1 MHGDHGWSAS
11 GGMLMCRMFGI
22 VATMPQS
29 IAPWMTDVEPSLRSL
44 AIADKSGEANPDG
57 WGIAWYNGE
66 QDAPHVVKDPGP
78 AYESLLFEQT
88 AREVSACVALAHIR
102 RSSGTSSVLAN
113 THPFIA
119 GRWAFCHNGHC
130 SRERLMEHLLPKF
143 RNGLEGENDSE
154 VYFALLLQHLE
165 SETDPLD
172 ALRDAVHEVASV
184 GDFTGLNF
192 LLCDGRCMY
201 AFHYS
206 TDPERHSMYLQ
217 HQSGRELVASE
228 PLGAAS
234 WEELPNGSL
243 AVLTPAGHTLVSLV

>member
-1 MHGDHGWSAS
+1 
-11 GGMLMCRMFGI
+11 MCRMFGI

-29 IAPWMTDVEPSLRSL
+29 IAPWMTDVEPSLHSL

-165 SETDPLD
+165 SATDPLD
-172 ALRDAVHEVASV
+172 ALGDAVHEVASV

-228 PLGAAS
+228 PLDAGS
-234 WEELPNGSL
+234 WEVLSNGSL
-243 AVLTPAGHTLVSLV
+243 AVLTPTGHTLASLI

>member
-1 MHGDHGWSAS
+1 
-11 GGMLMCRMFGI
+11 MFGM
-22 VATMPQS
+22 VATTPQS

-44 AIADKSGEANPDG
+44 AIADKSGEPNPDG
-57 WGIAWYNGE
+57 WGIGWYDGE
-66 QDAPHVVKDPGP
+66 QDCPHVVKDPSP
-78 AYESLLFEQT
+78 AYESPLFEQT
-88 AREVSACVALAHIR
+88 AREVSARVALAHVR
-102 RSSGTSSVLAN
+102 RTSGTSPELAN
-113 THPFIA
+113 THPFVA
-119 GRWAFCHNGHC
+119 GRWLFCHNGYC
-130 SRERLMEHLLPKF
+130 SRERLIEHLLPRF
-143 RNGLEGENDSE
+143 RNSLEGQSDSE
-154 VYFALLLQHLE
+154 VYFALLLQYLE
-165 SETDPLD
+165 LVADPLD

>member
-1 MHGDHGWSAS
+1 
-11 GGMLMCRMFGI
+11 MCRMFGI
-22 VATMPQS
+22 VATTPQS
-29 IAPWMTDVEPSLRSL
+29 IAPWMTDIKPSLRSL

-57 WGIAWYNGE
+57 WGIAWYNDE

-78 AYESLLFEQT
+78 AYESPLFEQT

-113 THPFIA
+113 THPFVA
-119 GRWAFCHNGHC
+119 GRWTFCHNGHC

-165 SETDPLD
+165 SATDPLD
-172 ALRDAVHEVASV
+172 ALRVAIHEVASV

-217 HQSGRELVASE
+217 HQSGKELVASE
-228 PLGAAS
+228 PLGTGV
-234 WEELPNGSL
+234 WGELPNGSL
-243 AVLTPAGHTLVSLV
+243 AVLTSTGHTVASLI

>member
-1 MHGDHGWSAS
+1 
-11 GGMLMCRMFGI
+11 MCRMFGI

-192 LLCDGRCMY
+192 SCATDDACMPSITALIQSDTACTCSIRVAGSSSPANPWALGPGRSCPI
-201 AFHYS
+201 ARWLS
-206 TDPERHSMYLQ
+206 
-217 HQSGRELVASE
+217 
-228 PLGAAS
+228 
-234 WEELPNGSL
+234 
-243 AVLTPAGHTLVSLV
+243 

>member
-1 MHGDHGWSAS
+1 
-11 GGMLMCRMFGI
+11 MCRMFGM
-22 VATMPQS
+22 VATTPQS
-29 IAPWMTDVEPSLRSL
+29 IAPWMMDIEPSLRSL
-44 AIADKSGEANPDG
+44 AVADRSGEPNSDG
-57 WGIAWYNGE
+57 WGIGWYDGE
-66 QDAPHVVKDPGP
+66 QECPHVVKEP
-78 AYESLLFEQT
+78 APANESPLFELT
-88 AREVSACVALAHIR
+88 ARKVSARIALAHIR
-102 RSSGTSSVLAN
+102 RSSGTSSVLTN
-113 THPFIA
+113 THPFVA

-130 SRERLMEHLLPKF
+130 SRERVMEHLLPRF

-165 SETDPLD
+165 SATDPLD
-172 ALRDAVHEVASV
+172 ALRSAVHEVAFV
-184 GDFTGLNF
+184 GDFSGLNF

-243 AVLTPAGHTLVSLV
+243 AVLTSAGHTLASLI

>member
-1 MHGDHGWSAS
+1 
-11 GGMLMCRMFGI
+11 MCRMFGM
-22 VATMPQS
+22 VATMSES

-44 AIADKSGEANPDG
+44 AVADQSGEANPDG
-57 WGIAWYNGE
+57 WGIAWYDGE
-66 QDAPHVVKDPGP
+66 QDSPHVVKEPGP
-78 AYESLLFEQT
+78 ANESILFEQI
-88 AREVSACVALAHIR
+88 AREVRARIILAHIR
-102 RSSGTSSVLAN
+102 RSSGTSRRPAN
-113 THPFIA
+113 THPFVA

-130 SRERLMEHLLPKF
+130 SRERLVEHLLPRF

-165 SETDPLD
+165 SATDPLD
-172 ALRDAVHEVASV
+172 ALRGAVQEVVSV

-217 HQSGRELVASE
+217 HQRGRELVASE
-228 PLGAAS
+228 PLGS
-234 WEELPNGSL
+234 GFWEKLPNGSL
-243 AVLTPAGHTLVSLV
+243 AVLMPTGYTLTSLI

>member
-1 MHGDHGWSAS
+1 
-11 GGMLMCRMFGI
+11 MCRMFGI
-22 VATMPQS
+22 VATTPQS
-29 IAPWMTDVEPSLRSL
+29 IAPWMTDIEPSLRSL
-44 AIADKSGEANPDG
+44 AIADKSGQPNADG
-57 WGIAWYNGE
+57 WGITWYDGE
-66 QDAPHVVKDPGP
+66 QDCPHVVKEPGP
-78 AYESLLFEQT
+78 ANESPLFEQT

-102 RSSGTSSVLAN
+102 RRSRTSRRLAN
-113 THPFIA
+113 THPFVA
-119 GRWAFCHNGHC
+119 GRWAFCHNGYC

-165 SETDPLD
+165 SATDPLD
-172 ALRDAVHEVASV
+172 ALRGAVHEVASV

-192 LLCDGRCMY
+192 LLCDGRRMY

-217 HQSGRELVASE
+217 HQSGLELVASE
-228 PLGAAS
+228 PLGGGS

-243 AVLTPAGHTLVSLV
+243 AVLTSTGHTLASLI